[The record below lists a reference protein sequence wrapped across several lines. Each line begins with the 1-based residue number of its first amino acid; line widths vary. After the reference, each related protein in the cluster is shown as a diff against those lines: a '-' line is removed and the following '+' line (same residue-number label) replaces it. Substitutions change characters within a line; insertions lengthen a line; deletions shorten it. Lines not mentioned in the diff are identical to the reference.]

1 MGMKKTIAQRNG
13 QGHREDS
20 PAVGVPMSPD
30 GAGRR
35 PAPDGTGRRRLG
47 ELLLAE
53 GVVTPDQLNR
63 ALEIHRATGERLGQV
78 LLDMGVVDQERLA
91 RHLGRQIGAE
101 FVRLVGT
108 NLREDVLTLLPQQL
122 ASRLQAIPIARA
134 RGLLTVAMV
143 DPLDVVAIDDIRRTT
158 GLSIKVALTT
168 VQDFQYALGQDPTL
182 DVAEER
188 VRDLPEPQAVD
199 EEMSLERL
207 RRMAE
212 DAPVIRLVN
221 RLVEEA
227 VRTRASDIHVERQ
240 ERHVR
245 LRYRVDGVL
254 LTRGTLPAHAHAQ
267 VISRIKIMANM
278 DIAERRLPQDGSF
291 QTRVDGRAIDVRV
304 STIPSFYGEKA
315 VLRLL
320 DKSAPIYDLDKL
332 GLSAQNY
339 QVLRRI
345 IQRPQGIF
353 LLTGPTGSGQT
364 TTLYAILNQLNNEKA
379 NVLTVEAPV
388 EYQIAGIT
396 QMQVNVRAGVT
407 FASSPRHFLRQA
419 PDIIMG
425 AAERLVRVLCAKC
438 READTAGAEELRARF
453 GTAAPAG
460 TYYLGR
466 GCEFCNYTGYR
477 VRVAI
482 FEIGEMNDELRHLVI
497 NRVPHHALKEAAV
510 AAGMT
515 TLLEDGLKKA
525 AAGVTSLAEVW
536 RVVSVERANGNGA
549 EGSGSEI
556 EPRLS
561 PEH

>member
-20 PAVGVPMSPD
+20 PAVGVSMSPD
-30 GAGRR
+30 GAGRRPAADGTERR

-134 RGLLTVAMV
+134 RG
-143 DPLDVVAIDDIRRTT
+143 
-158 GLSIKVALTT
+158 
-168 VQDFQYALGQDPTL
+168 
-182 DVAEER
+182 
-188 VRDLPEPQAVD
+188 RDG
-199 EEMSLERL
+199 
-207 RRMAE
+207 
-212 DAPVIRLVN
+212 
-221 RLVEEA
+221 
-227 VRTRASDIHVERQ
+227 
-240 ERHVR
+240 
-245 LRYRVDGVL
+245 VDGVL

-339 QVLRRI
+339 EVLRRI
-345 IQRPQGIF
+345 IPRPQGIF
-353 LLTGPTGSGQT
+353 MRTAPTGSGKT
-364 TTLYAILNQLNNEKA
+364 TTLYAILNQLNNEKV
-379 NVLTVEAPV
+379 NVLTVEDPV

-396 QMQVNVRAGVT
+396 QMQVNVRAV
-407 FASSPRHFLRQA
+407 
-419 PDIIMG
+419 
-425 AAERLVRVLCAKC
+425 
-438 READTAGAEELRARF
+438 
-453 GTAAPAG
+453 
-460 TYYLGR
+460 
-466 GCEFCNYTGYR
+466 
-477 VRVAI
+477 
-482 FEIGEMNDELRHLVI
+482 
-497 NRVPHHALKEAAV
+497 
-510 AAGMT
+510 
-515 TLLEDGLKKA
+515 
-525 AAGVTSLAEVW
+525 
-536 RVVSVERANGNGA
+536 
-549 EGSGSEI
+549 
-556 EPRLS
+556 
-561 PEH
+561 